1 MTAKLLRH
9 CACAAAAMLVGCAA
23 PRPVA
28 ISCRSGDE
36 IVVAGQFVHTGTPVA
51 LWTDPG
57 GYDAYRIERRFA
69 PLDQSGWETS
79 HVAVAELKSPNRYSL
94 RKASELTA
102 EEIERVRGG
111 GW

>member
-1 MTAKLLRH
+1 MFARAFQILV
-9 CACAAAAMLVGCAA
+9 CAGVVFVAGCAA
-23 PRPVA
+23 PPPGTIAR
-28 ISCRSGDE
+28 RTGDE
-36 IVVAGQFVHTGTPVA
+36 IVIAGQFAHTGTPVV

-69 PLDQSGWETS
+69 SVDQSSWETS
-79 HVAVAELKSPNRYSL
+79 HVAVAELKSPNRYGL
-94 RKASELTA
+94 RKASLLTE